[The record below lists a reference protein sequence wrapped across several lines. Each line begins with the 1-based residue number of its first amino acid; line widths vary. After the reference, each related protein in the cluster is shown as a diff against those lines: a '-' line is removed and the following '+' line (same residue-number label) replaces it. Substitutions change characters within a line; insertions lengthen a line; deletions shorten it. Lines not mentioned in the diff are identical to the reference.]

1 MDDSRDLVRAILT
14 TSVSLGGLV
23 LVFSGFLLS
32 QANSFPPET
41 PDTTISRYRHG
52 ARCGVALVVA
62 CLFLTWLSAK
72 WLMVPSDALFGWSW
86 VGFQCVLAGTG
97 AYAVW
102 ALFYLMRT

>member
-1 MDDSRDLVRAILT
+1 MDYSRDLVRSILT

-41 PDTTISRYRHG
+41 PDKTISRYRRG
-52 ARCGVALVVA
+52 AQCGVALVVA

-72 WLMVPSDALFGWSW
+72 WLVAPSDSLFAWSW
-86 VGFQCVLAGTG
+86 VGFQFMLAGAGT
-97 AYAVW
+97 YAVW